1 MTVPI
6 MKRIFSIAMTLLA
19 AFNVNATTVLTS
31 IKPIQLITTELT
43 LGVSQADVLIPA
55 NASPH
60 DYALKPSDVKRIQNA
75 DIIVWFGDD
84 LEPFLSKIL
93 NGRDSVLTLS
103 ELDGLELREYAGD
116 NHDHHG
122 HDHGNHDP
130 HFWLGYKTTK
140 QVAQA
145 IANKLSVADKEN
157 AQKYQENLV
166 AFLLSLEKQQ
176 QHLETQLEPVKE
188 KGYYVFHDA
197 YGYFEQDFELNHL
210 GHFTV
215 SPDRKPGAK
224 TLIKIRKA
232 LSSKKAECVFSEPQF
247 TPAVIESVTRGSDA
261 RIGVLDPLGTDI
273 PVEPGAYFLFR
284 QNLAD
289 SFSNCLKG

>member
-1 MTVPI
+1 MT
-6 MKRIFSIAMTLLA
+6 RIFISALSLLLA
-19 AFNVNATTVLTS
+19 YNANATTVLTS
-31 IKPIQLITTELT
+31 IKPIQLIATELT
-43 LGVSQADVLIPA
+43 QGVSDVDVLIPA

-60 DYALKPSDVKRIQNA
+60 DYALRPSDVKRIQNA
-75 DIIVWFGDD
+75 DVIVWYGND
-84 LEPFLSKIL
+84 LEPFLTKPLS
-93 NGRDSVLTLS
+93 GRESVLTLS
-103 ELDGLELREYAGD
+103 QVDGLALREYGGD
-116 NHDHHG
+116 HHDHHG

-145 IANKLSVADKEN
+145 ITNKLSKSDAEN
-157 AQKYQENLV
+157 AQQYQENLV
-166 AFLLSLEKQQ
+166 SFLLKLEQQ
-176 QHLETQLEPVKE
+176 QQRLEEQLTAVKD

-232 LSSKKAECVFSEPQF
+232 LSEKQAVCVFSEPQF
-247 TPAVIESVTRGSDA
+247 TPAVIQSVTRGSDA
-261 RIGVLDPLGTDI
+261 RVGVLDPLGTDV
-273 PVEPGAYFLFR
+273 PVKIGAYFEFR

-289 SFSNCLKG
+289 SFSDCLKG